1 MSSDNSPLN
10 YNQLVDTLQGLC
22 QQKKSGTVLIAT
34 HDNNLARILLNVGRI
49 VSIVFGQKRD
59 GDAIALIREI
69 TSCRVK
75 FSESVVG
82 PHEGAN
88 LPATGTILRMLGV
101 VVSAPGG
108 AGTSAIEAALGI
120 IEHELIEV
128 LGPMASL
135 IWGEHLE
142 KAGKPLTPDTVTRLL
157 QKVASEISD
166 PAKRQRFKEQ
176 VEKKIRG

>member
-1 MSSDNSPLN
+1 MSEANSPLN
-10 YNQLVDTLQGLC
+10 YGQLVDALQNLC
-22 QQKKSGTVLIAT
+22 QQKKSGTILVAT
-34 HDNNLARILLNVGRI
+34 HDNNLARILLDGGRI

-59 GDAIALIREI
+59 NDALALVRQI

-88 LPATGTILRMLGV
+88 LPATGTILRMLGGG
-101 VVSAPGG
+101 ANTQGG
-108 AGTSAIEAALGI
+108 AGTSALKAALGI
-120 IEHELIEV
+120 IEQELIEV

-135 IWGEHLE
+135 ILGEHLE
-142 KAGKPLTPDTVTRLL
+142 KAGKPLTPDVVTRLL
-157 QKVASEISD
+157 QTVATEISD
-166 PAKRQRFKEQ
+166 PVKRQRFKEQ